1 MGYIFEAEIDA
12 IMTAVRARTIGEEDG
27 ITLRKLQNADIHP
40 AIKAYFRAE
49 VERTLVHERANE
61 QRSRRFAYGLP
72 EVVSLQ
78 QQIDRLLILNYHF
91 DQTEFEGLLDQSVHF
106 EFNYLCRPQFTLLSF
121 IMGSQRRVSTVEID
135 KRLQYC
141 VDYKYFPELIRR
153 YFNDRGLVEVSYEEF
168 KSLLERIDQEIVS
181 KHSAIELARMLRAL
195 SEFVDESRL
204 QPRDAEGNP
213 MLPTNAAIV
222 FFEDKQL
229 TPVKVRLE
237 FERDIN
243 ELNVVSLQQLA
254 ELVDL
259 VRGVEEGV
267 VPVAPL
273 EQEGE
278 GVATDV
284 PDVDPESVAAPKP
297 TSVPEPG
304 SVQPP
309 VEESVI
315 DAAEASSI
323 PPVEELFPSM
333 SEPPASDSSS
343 ALEHDQPAVIPAGLR
358 DVHEIFTDAE
368 QKKFIKTIFRK
379 DERAFRTTLD
389 ELNILPTWQE
399 TSLFLDSLFISLNV
413 DPFSEPA
420 VHFTDRLYV
429 RFYPDDSVEPTD
441 S

>member
-91 DQTEFEGLLDQSVHF
+91 DQTEFETLLDQSVHF

-121 IMGSQRRVSTVEID
+121 VMGSQRRVSTVEID

-141 VDYKYFPELIRR
+141 VDYTYFPELIRR

-168 KSLLERIDQEIVS
+168 RSLLERIDHEIVS
-181 KHSAIELARMLRAL
+181 QHSAIELARMLRAL

-229 TPVKVRLE
+229 IPVKVRLE

-243 ELNVVSLQQLA
+243 ELNVISLQQLA
-254 ELVDL
+254 DLIDL

-273 EQEGE
+273 DEENRLIEPEQP
-278 GVATDV
+278 AT
-284 PDVDPESVAAPKP
+284 S
-297 TSVPEPG
+297 PEPFSG
-304 SVQPP
+304 PAFVTASEPTPP
-309 VEESVI
+309 RGETPVVETVEV
-315 DAAEASSI
+315 SSL
-323 PPVEELFPSM
+323 PPLEELFPSM
-333 SEPPASDSSS
+333 SEPPADEPSS
-343 ALEHDQPAVIPAGLR
+343 ALEHDQPAIIPAGLR
-358 DVHEIFTDAE
+358 DVHDLFTDAE